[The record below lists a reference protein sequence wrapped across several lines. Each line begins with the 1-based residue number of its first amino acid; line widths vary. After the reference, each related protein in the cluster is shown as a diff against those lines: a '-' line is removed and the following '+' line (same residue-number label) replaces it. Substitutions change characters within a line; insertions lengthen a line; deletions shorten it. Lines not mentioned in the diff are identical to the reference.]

1 MSAIGGA
8 FARGVASL
16 GGPQIAAAIV
26 VGGIVVGGL
35 GGAYVASRS
44 SGSSAVPSGELAV
57 YPCPD
62 QGPALM
68 SVKGGQ
74 KLLVTGRT
82 EDGTWLRIHYPL
94 PGRTEA
100 WVQTSPLTVDGATAS
115 LPVVTC
121 QPELAIASP
130 DAQPGPTLTAVAN
143 FAPSAAPS
151 MSVEPTSPPSFGPT
165 PPSNGK
171 PSLTALTTSTS
182 KISYDT
188 ASYCPT
194 AVKKVSLRVK
204 ASDATG
210 LSGVMLF
217 WREPG
222 AASYAQSAMTRTA
235 GTASSGT
242 WQVTLDTTA
251 NGITRAGKLAY
262 YTVAMDTA
270 GATGRLPASGASS
283 ITVAVCAN
291 TGPTITSV
299 SPSAK
304 SSLYVDPLGAGCSPT
319 TTNITAA
326 VNDGDGV
333 KSVTLFYRRPGSS
346 TYSSKAMDNQ
356 TVPPKWYA
364 NLDTRGDKVA
374 QTGTLSWY
382 IKAVDGKNVAS
393 QTKTASITI
402 RSCDATAPNLKPYAP
417 NPNII
422 GSAIVVGV
430 ANCGTTTVEI
440 RIAASDGESGIK
452 SVTGSLFNA
461 RSGASVGRAHS
472 LKLQSRSVYRTT
484 FNAANGAIPWGYYF
498 VKFTAKN
505 GTGIAAT
512 AQSNVFQV
520 ANCGP

>member
-143 FAPSAAPS
+143 FAPSPPPAVATPTAAP
-151 MSVEPTSPPSFGPT
+151 TASPSAGPT
-165 PPSNGK
+165 VVQNAK
-171 PSLTALTTSTS
+171 PSLTALAASTS

-194 AVKKVSLRVK
+194 AVKKVTVKVK
-204 ASDATG
+204 ASDASG
-210 LSGVMLF
+210 LTGVMLF

-222 AASYAQSAMTRTA
+222 AATYAQSAMARTA
-235 GTASSGT
+235 GSANSGT

-251 NGITRAGKLAY
+251 NGITRAGKLAF
-262 YTVAMDTA
+262 YTVGTDTA

-299 SPSAK
+299 SPRSG
-304 SSLYVDPLGAGCSPT
+304 STLYWVPAGATGNCPAA
-319 TTNITAA
+319 TNIIAA
-326 VNDGDGV
+326 VKDPDGV
-333 KSVTLFYRRPGSS
+333 KSVTLFFRRPGSNAW
-346 TYSSKAMDNQ
+346 SSKTMDNQ
-356 TVPPKWYA
+356 TVPGKWYSYI
-364 NLDTRGDKVA
+364 DTSAGSDSIST
-374 QTGTLSWY
+374 TGTLSWY
-382 IKAVDGKNVAS
+382 IKAVDGKNGATQS
-393 QTKTASITI
+393 KSASIKI
-402 RSCDATAPNLKPYAP
+402 RRCDSPAVFSSVSTSSSLVCASKPTYFYATVSDPDGLKTTSAVLVYTYVLAD
-417 NPNII
+417 
-422 GSAIVVGV
+422 GSQRTAKSQMTYTDQSGARFFYDFALTAGSKWSLARTPMTYYVQTTDLFGGV
-430 ANCGTTTVEI
+430 
-440 RIAASDGESGIK
+440 SK
-452 SVTGSLFNA
+452 
-461 RSGASVGRAHS
+461 SGASKVT
-472 LKLQSRSVYRTT
+472 VT
-484 FNAANGAIPWGYYF
+484 
-498 VKFTAKN
+498 
-505 GTGIAAT
+505 
-512 AQSNVFQV
+512 
-520 ANCGP
+520 NC

>member
-143 FAPSAAPS
+143 FAPSPPPAVATPTAAP
-151 MSVEPTSPPSFGPT
+151 TASPSAGPT
-165 PPSNGK
+165 VVQNAK
-171 PSLTALTTSTS
+171 PSLTALAASTS

-194 AVKKVSLRVK
+194 AVKKVTVKVK
-204 ASDATG
+204 ASDASG
-210 LSGVMLF
+210 LTGVMLF

-222 AASYAQSAMTRTA
+222 AATYAQSAMARTA
-235 GTASSGT
+235 GSANSGT

-251 NGITRAGKLAY
+251 NGITRAGKLAF
-262 YTVAMDTA
+262 YTVGTDTA

-299 SPSAK
+299 SPRSG
-304 SSLYVDPLGAGCSPT
+304 STLYLDPLGAGCSPT

-326 VNDGDGV
+326 VKDGDGV

-364 NLDTRGDKVA
+364 NLDTLGDKVA

-382 IKAVDGKNVAS
+382 IKAVDDKNVAS
-393 QTKTASITI
+393 QTKTASIKI
-402 RSCDATAPNLKPYAP
+402 RRCDSPAVFSSVSTSSTLVCASKPTYFYATVSDPDGLKTTSAVLVYTYVLAD
-417 NPNII
+417 
-422 GSAIVVGV
+422 GSQRTAKSQMTYTDQSGARFFYDFALTAGSKWSLARTPMTYYVQTTDLFGGV
-430 ANCGTTTVEI
+430 
-440 RIAASDGESGIK
+440 SK
-452 SVTGSLFNA
+452 
-461 RSGASVGRAHS
+461 SGASKVT
-472 LKLQSRSVYRTT
+472 VT
-484 FNAANGAIPWGYYF
+484 
-498 VKFTAKN
+498 
-505 GTGIAAT
+505 
-512 AQSNVFQV
+512 
-520 ANCGP
+520 NC